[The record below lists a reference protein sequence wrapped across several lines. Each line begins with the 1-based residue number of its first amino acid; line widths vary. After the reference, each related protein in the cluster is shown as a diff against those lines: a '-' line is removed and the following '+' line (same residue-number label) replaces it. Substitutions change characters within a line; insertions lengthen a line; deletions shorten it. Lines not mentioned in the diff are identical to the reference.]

1 MLFHLHRHWLVV
13 FLGNMR
19 LPIIL
24 FLSTLSLC
32 SVSEGRP
39 DRLVV
44 FTKANKDSYVEL
56 FPQHTMALK
65 AFTLCM
71 RFGSTLPV
79 KDTILF
85 EYRTSRRDELSI
97 WHLKTGGYGVY
108 VGGKRAVF
116 KVPDMT
122 SLLSHMCVVWDSNT
136 GLTYLYWNG
145 HRTMM
150 AELQRGYTL
159 QTPGRVI
166 LGQDADSYLGKFDQR
181 QSFVGEITDVNM
193 WDHVDAL
200 GDNVGLGNL
209 INWET
214 VKLQAKGKHVLV
226 VDKAPVHVKYLIH
239 K

>member
-1 MLFHLHRHWLVV
+1 
-13 FLGNMR
+13 MR
-19 LPIIL
+19 LLTIL

-32 SVSEGRP
+32 SVSEGRS
-39 DRLVV
+39 VV
-44 FTKANKDSYVEL
+44 FSRQNKDSYVEL
-56 FPQHTMALK
+56 FPQHNMALK

-71 RFGSTLPV
+71 RFGSTVPV

-85 EYRTSRRDELSI
+85 EYRTSRRDELTI
-97 WHLKTGGYGVY
+97 WRLKTGGYGVY

-116 KVPDMT
+116 KVPEMT
-122 SLLSHMCVVWDSNT
+122 SLLSHMCIVWDSNT

-145 HRTMM
+145 QRTMM

-181 QSFVGEITDVNM
+181 QSFAGEITDVNM
-193 WDHVDAL
+193 WDHVNAL
-200 GDNVGLGNL
+200 GDNVALGNL

-214 VKLQAKGKHVLV
+214 VKLQAKGKHAMV

>member
-1 MLFHLHRHWLVV
+1 
-13 FLGNMR
+13 MR